1 MTQRERVNERMRP
14 RQPPHQH
21 SARPRSAAPYDSR
34 QQLMSGPKAVTV
46 TPDPAVALIALAGL
60 AIYGVASGVVALAN
74 AATRIVRQRRALE
87 RLRQQ
92 TDVLNDVLS
101 RLRVLG
107 LSADAV
113 EAALAE
119 SRALTIRVVSQTATE
134 ASVSA
139 LDQQAEALARHQG
152 SSAKALEQRVAELQ
166 QRFQSL
172 AQNSAQLRHQVA
184 HLDAYVQAMLP
195 ADWPAPERAAV
206 LQRMRTA
213 QTDCQPPSAIEAE
226 LSVPGIARLTQ
237 AEQALATAN
246 GKLDRWQETLA
257 AEVQSAHELRVRAAQ
272 LGESQC
278 KEAVATAARHHEAKR
293 RETLRREFAAAS
305 PRVSLA
311 DFLPTL
317 AAPSAKE
324 CKVLHKLEDLMAK
337 VGALQD
343 TAGWADLMRRAVAVR
358 AEIDPHR
365 RLQFFESLCLEAG
378 TRLKALRAAA
388 TWQAA
393 VDALLQEAADY
404 AGTAVDAV
412 VAEFREL
419 RRAGRVVPLEAW
431 KLRLAETKKH
441 ELARLQREHQRRAIL
456 ESLTALGYETSEGMG
471 TALVEAGKLV
481 IHKPGE
487 ADYAVELVANADLS
501 LVQTAMVR
509 YSDSDTLT
517 EQQRL
522 RDHERE
528 AEWCGDHKRIRDQLE
543 QRGYRTSFK
552 MQMPA
557 GTHPVRVVQ
566 RGAAP
571 TARPTA
577 RGKTRRK

>member
-1 MTQRERVNERMRP
+1 
-14 RQPPHQH
+14 
-21 SARPRSAAPYDSR
+21 
-34 QQLMSGPKAVTV
+34 MSGPKAVTV

-92 TDVLNDVLS
+92 TDVLTDVPS
-101 RLRVLG
+101 RLRALG
-107 LSADAV
+107 LAADAV

-119 SRALTIRVVSQTATE
+119 SRALTIRLVSQTATE

-213 QTDCQPPSAIEAE
+213 QTDCQPALEIEPE
-226 LSVPGIARLTQ
+226 LSLVGIARLEH
-237 AEQALATAN
+237 AESALATAQRKF
-246 GKLDRWQETLA
+246 GQWQESLA
-257 AEVQSAHELRVRAAQ
+257 AEVQATHEALVRAAQ
-272 LGESQC
+272 AAESQRQ
-278 KEAVATAARHHEAKR
+278 AAAAGAARKRESER
-293 RETLRREFAAAS
+293 RENLHRELDAAS

-311 DFLPTL
+311 DSAAQPP
-317 AAPSAKE
+317 APSPKE

-343 TAGWADLMRRAVAVR
+343 TAGWAELMRRAAAVR
-358 AEIDPHR
+358 AETDPHR
-365 RLQFFESLCLEAG
+365 RLHFFESLCLEAG
-378 TRLKALRAAA
+378 TRLKALRTVA
-388 TWQAA
+388 TWQAT
-393 VDALLQEAADY
+393 VDALLQEAAEY

-412 VAEFREL
+412 AAELREL
-419 RRAGRVVPLEAW
+419 RRAGRVVPLDSW
-431 KLRLAETKKH
+431 KQRLAETKAR
-441 ELARLQREHQRRAIL
+441 ELARLQREHKRRAIL

-481 IHKPGE
+481 VHKPGE
-487 ADYAVELVANADLS
+487 ADYAIELVSNADLS

-509 YSDSDTLT
+509 YSDSETLT

-528 AEWCGDHKRIRDQLE
+528 ADWCADHKRIRDQLG
-543 QRGYRTSFK
+543 QRGYATSFK
-552 MQMPA
+552 MQLPA
-557 GTHPVRVVQ
+557 GAHPVRVVQ
-566 RGAAP
+566 RKAAP
-571 TARPTA
+571 APPTA
-577 RGKTRRK
+577 VRGKVRSQ